1 MLQSLVCSLPSVCIS
16 LKLAKWTFYNF
27 LHSGARPGNICSAH
41 PSPNARKWSLLSPSR
56 IFSPLYCTCT
66 FYYLCQSWSTHGFIS
81 RYTCL
86 LCFPPV
92 FGAFLPCSV
101 LSSLVRHF
109 PPVFRAFLPCSALS
123 SRFRRFPP
131 AFGAFLPCSALS
143 SRVPCF
149 PPVFGAFLPCSA
161 LSSRVRRS
169 VDSARSLHHDLT
181 RQHCLM
187 WSYNC
192 HHWIS
197 SIFKERVLLE
207 SWAL

>member
-92 FGAFLPCSV
+92 FGAFLPCS
-101 LSSLVRHF
+101 
-109 PPVFRAFLPCSALS
+109 
-123 SRFRRFPP
+123 
-131 AFGAFLPCSALS
+131 
-143 SRVPCF
+143 
-149 PPVFGAFLPCSA
+149 A